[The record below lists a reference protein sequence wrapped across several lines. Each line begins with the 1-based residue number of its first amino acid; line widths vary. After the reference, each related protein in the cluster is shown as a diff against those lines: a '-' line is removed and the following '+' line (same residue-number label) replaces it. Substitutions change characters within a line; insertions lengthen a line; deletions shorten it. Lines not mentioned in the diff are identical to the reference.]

1 MQNKGI
7 IKRLET
13 TADIFERCTEI
24 YDDIL
29 YLKDIN
35 DSEKEIIENSSFL
48 NRQIDLEWRIIIVDL
63 KKIFKKSEHYS
74 ILKILNFLLSNY
86 KIIKWQNKITQEEL
100 RQYCFELENNE
111 ILEARLALKGI
122 RNRVVAHL
130 DKNRHKYDDK
140 IKITQIVTLMTFG
153 KKVINR
159 IYSSLTGTEFMFNHL
174 KFSGIE
180 TIVNTISELQENNK
194 KNNA

>member
-1 MQNKGI
+1 MENKGI
-7 IKRLET
+7 INRLET

-29 YLKDIN
+29 YLKDIT
-35 DSEKEIIENSSFL
+35 DSEKEIIESSNFL
-48 NRQIDLEWRIIIVDL
+48 NRQIDLEWRVIIVDL

-74 ILKILNFLLSNY
+74 ILKILNFSLSNY
-86 KIIKWQNKITQEEL
+86 EIIKWKNKITQEEL
-100 RQYCFELENNE
+100 RQYCSELENNE
-111 ILEARLALKGI
+111 ILEAREALKGI

-140 IKITQIVTLMTFG
+140 IKISQIVTLMTFG

-159 IYSSLTGTEFMFNHL
+159 IYFSLTGSEFMFNHL
-174 KFSGIE
+174 KFSGIR
-180 TIVNTISELQENNK
+180 TIVNTISELQENK
-194 KNNA
+194 SNA